1 MQAGLSNNELS
12 VNPASKP
19 ATDERWEAF
28 LTANPR
34 GQFQQSWRWA
44 EVKAAVGW
52 QGVLGDLAGG
62 FLILINRRVWVGSDL
77 STKVRCCAPR
87 WVRNLARLSRP
98 FNESRGHQF
107 RMVFFR
113 LWDGSLIE
121 P

>member
-52 QGVLGDLAGG
+52 QGGIGSPGRRGAEVVVHPARCRLHPFTAWFLRTFMLSQWDRLRGNAFAEADKVLKYP
-62 FLILINRRVWVGSDL
+62 IVG
-77 STKVRCCAPR
+77 
-87 WVRNLARLSRP
+87 
-98 FNESRGHQF
+98 
-107 RMVFFR
+107 
-113 LWDGSLIE
+113 
-121 P
+121 